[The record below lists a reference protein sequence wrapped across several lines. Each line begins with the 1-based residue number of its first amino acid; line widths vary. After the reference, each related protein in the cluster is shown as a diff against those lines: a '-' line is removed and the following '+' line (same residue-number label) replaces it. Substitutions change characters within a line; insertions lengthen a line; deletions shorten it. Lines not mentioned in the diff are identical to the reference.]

1 MSGPTPAPAHDLPAA
16 TLRFLEQVGD
26 VGIAIAPVVFP
37 ADTRTSQQA
46 ADALACHVS
55 KITKSLVF
63 MADDSPLMVL
73 MAGDRRVD
81 LDRVAAIVGAQSVR
95 RAELDEARDSTGFSP
110 GGTPPFGHVKAME
123 VLADRSITGNDV
135 VWVAAGSPKTVF
147 AIGVNDLVRLSD
159 ARLVDVAEEV

>member
-1 MSGPTPAPAHDLPAA
+1 MNSSDQHGSVDLPAA
-16 TLRFLEQVGD
+16 TLRFLDRVGE
-26 VGIAIAPVVFP
+26 VGISIEPVVFP

-46 ADALACHVS
+46 ADALGCHVS
-55 KITKSLVF
+55 EITKSLVF
-63 MADDSPLMVL
+63 MADDAPLMVL

-81 LDRVAAIVGAQSVR
+81 LVRVAEVVGAQRVR
-95 RAELDEARDSTGFSP
+95 RAELEEARNHSGYSP
-110 GGTPPFGHVKAME
+110 GGTPPFGHVKAMQ

>member
-1 MSGPTPAPAHDLPAA
+1 MSGPSPAAASELPAA
-16 TLRFLEQVGD
+16 TVRFLERVGD
-26 VGIAIAPVVFP
+26 VGIAIDPVVFP

-46 ADALACHVS
+46 ADALGCHVAE
-55 KITKSLVF
+55 ITKSLVF
-63 MADDSPLMVL
+63 VADDAPLMVL

-81 LDRVAAIVGAQSVR
+81 LRLVAETVGAQHVR
-95 RAELDEARDSTGFSP
+95 RAELEEVRAFSGYSP